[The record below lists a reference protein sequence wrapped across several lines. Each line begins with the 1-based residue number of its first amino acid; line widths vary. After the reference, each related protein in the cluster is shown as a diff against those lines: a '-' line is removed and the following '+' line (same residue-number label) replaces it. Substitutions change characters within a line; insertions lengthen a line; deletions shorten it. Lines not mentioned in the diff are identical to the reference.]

1 MPDRRSQRRDPRDP
15 GPRFASRIDV
25 DLAPNALAAALA
37 ARRDAGARIL
47 DLTSSNPTRAGLR
60 YPEAEIL
67 AALASPAAL
76 AYQPDPRGLASAR
89 AAISAYYASRGESV
103 DPEDLVL
110 TASSSESYALLFKL
124 LADPGDEV
132 LIPAPSYP
140 LFDVLAGLESVRLV
154 RYPLVH
160 AAGEGWRI
168 QREALE
174 AALSPRTRAIIVVHP
189 NNPTGSYLRGDEK
202 DWLEALCASRELPL
216 IADEV
221 FLDYSRAAGEISF
234 ASTRGALAFALSG
247 LSKLVGLPQLKLGW
261 IALAGPA
268 RARERARERLEFIAD
283 AYLSVGA
290 PVQHAAPILLQLRGA
305 VQGQIRERVEANEA
319 RLRERCASAASLR
332 PLEREGGWYAVLELS
347 ESVDEEAFC
356 IRLLERHGVL
366 VHPGYFFDFQRPG
379 VLVVSLLAE
388 PETFAEGVARLI
400 ESADSM

>member
-1 MPDRRSQRRDPRDP
+1 MPGRPRQRRHPADP
-15 GPRFASRIDV
+15 GPRFASRIEV

-37 ARRDAGARIL
+37 ARRAAGARIL
-47 DLTSSNPTRAGLR
+47 DLTNSNPTRVGLR

-76 AYQPDPRGLASAR
+76 AYQPDPRGLPSAR
-89 AAISAYYASRGESV
+89 AAVSAYYASRGESV
-103 DPEDLVL
+103 DPEDLLL

-140 LFDVLAGLESVRLV
+140 LFDVLARLECVRLV

-160 AAGEGWRI
+160 NPGVGWRI
-168 QREALE
+168 QREALG
-174 AALSPRTRAIIVVHP
+174 AALSPRTRAIAVVHP
-189 NNPTGSYLRGDEK
+189 NNPTGSYLRGEERA
-202 DWLEALCASRELPL
+202 WLETLCASRELPL

-234 ASTRGALAFALSG
+234 ASTRGSLAFALSG
-247 LSKLVGLPQLKLGW
+247 LSKLVGLPQLKMGW
-261 IALAGPA
+261 IALAGP
-268 RARERARERLEFIAD
+268 ERARDRARARLEFIAD

-290 PVQHAAPILLQLRGA
+290 PVQHAAPTLLELRGA
-305 VQGQIRERVEANEA
+305 LQRQIRERMEANEL

-332 PLEREGGWYAVLELS
+332 PLEREGGWYAVLELP

-356 IRLLERHGVL
+356 VRLLEQHGVL
-366 VHPGYFFDFQRPG
+366 VHPGYFFDFERPG

-388 PETFAEGVARLI
+388 PGTFAEGVARLI